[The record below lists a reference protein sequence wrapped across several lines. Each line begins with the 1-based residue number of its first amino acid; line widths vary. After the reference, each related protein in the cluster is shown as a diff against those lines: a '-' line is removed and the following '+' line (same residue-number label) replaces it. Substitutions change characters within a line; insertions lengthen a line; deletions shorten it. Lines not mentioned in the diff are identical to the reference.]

1 MAPTVVLYPIDI
13 QGRQLCRYYNVERTL
28 CLHGNGVPV
37 VQEVTVVVSTSS
49 ATDIEFAIRLFEVE
63 DFALGVNEKGEVRGA
78 TAATPVYR
86 YVDLKGS
93 ELANHESDS
102 NHKSLFGPFFLER
115 KKDSNHF

>member
-63 DFALGVNEKGEVRGA
+63 DFALGVNEKGEVKGA

-93 ELANHESDS
+93 EWTNHESDL
-102 NHKSLFGPFFLER
+102 NNESLL
-115 KKDSNHF
+115 SLY